1 MGRAK
6 STPRISAPSAAPVGI
21 ISIDIGGSPAGK
33 TTHPLCKPA
42 TPCSVSDTH
51 TARTARKR
59 AATVRQRLVT
69 LACNCSDYTAN
80 DRSDSFSD
88 DARRCS
94 GRLAGHRGTPSI
106 KCSDEAA
113 IPRRPP
119 HSVYRSRSW
128 ERPLVVAEGR
138 SRTDKL
144 DGVIKHRS
152 SRETTMV
159 GHGASLHGRL
169 FLDGTNGSNPL
180 PSSAGSI
187 ANLFSATRVGFAPTG
202 LPSIASDGFSPDASR
217 WQRAL
222 AV

>member
-6 STPRISAPSAAPVGI
+6 STPRISAPIAAPVGI

-33 TTHPLCKPA
+33 TPHPLCK
-42 TPCSVSDTH
+42 
-51 TARTARKR
+51 
-59 AATVRQRLVT
+59 AASRYVGLQLLGLHCQR
-69 LACNCSDYTAN
+69 SIGP
-80 DRSDSFSD
+80 FSD

-113 IPRRPP
+113 LPRRPP

-159 GHGASLHGRL
+159 GHVSPPPSLSRRDRW
-169 FLDGTNGSNPL
+169 FESTPL
-180 PSSAGSI
+180 QR
-187 ANLFSATRVGFAPTG
+187 RVNELSVP
-202 LPSIASDGFSPDASR
+202 
-217 WQRAL
+217 
-222 AV
+222 